1 MTTIGSRQASI
12 FWESNRYGNSALASD
27 FLLTSDRKPIAD
39 IAAGWKAERALFSSR
54 HPDRTTCHCV
64 CRPQLR
70 TLSDTSP
77 IRRRR
82 WYGYAGVSIDFSM
95 SLASDHSTRAAALD
109 PLATALKCPNCNSTD
124 LKKLSLIHAAGVYE
138 SRGSLR
144 GLFLGNSDGLLFGR
158 FRGTSQSRLSK
169 MTGPPK
175 KMPYAVPT
183 VLWLLG
189 FFILMAFD
197 GRGKLSW
204 VMGMLSVVYVFLLP
218 AWLLASLSYNF
229 FICPRK
235 YRNWERKFMCQ
246 RCGIVVV

>member
-1 MTTIGSRQASI
+1 
-12 FWESNRYGNSALASD
+12 
-27 FLLTSDRKPIAD
+27 
-39 IAAGWKAERALFSSR
+39 
-54 HPDRTTCHCV
+54 
-64 CRPQLR
+64 
-70 TLSDTSP
+70 
-77 IRRRR
+77 
-82 WYGYAGVSIDFSM
+82 M
-95 SLASDHSTRAAALD
+95 SLASDHSARVAALD

-124 LKKLSLIHAAGVYE
+124 VKKLSLIYAAGVYE

-183 VLWLLG
+183 VLWPLG

-204 VMGMLSVVYVFLLP
+204 VMGMLSVAYVFLLP
-218 AWLLASLSYNF
+218 AYLLASMSYNF
-229 FICPRK
+229 FVRPKRLSHWQK
-235 YRNWERKFMCQ
+235 RFFCQ
-246 RCGIVVV
+246 RCGAISHE